1 MQQIEIEYKILL
13 TQDIFQQILKDYQER
28 IESDYIQI
36 NDYFSH
42 PLLTAK
48 KMMLRIRTKNNHY
61 ELTLKRPYHN
71 HRIETNIPLSEEEK
85 DLFYQHQL
93 HNEITDILKQE
104 DIALNELQ
112 HLFSLTTH
120 RYDIRLPEGILSL
133 DENTY
138 LHQHDFELEFE
149 VYDEKQ
155 GFEQFL
161 KIIEPYH
168 LSYQHNCLSKVVR
181 AFQAYANSHENENS

>member
-1 MQQIEIEYKILL
+1 MTMEQIEIEYKILL
-13 TQDIFQQILKDYQER
+13 TQDIFLQILKDYQDC
-28 IESDYIQI
+28 IETDYIQV

-42 PLLTAK
+42 PLLTAN
-48 KMMLRIRTKNNHY
+48 KMMLRIRKKNNQY
-61 ELTLKRPYHN
+61 ELTLKRPYQN
-71 HRIETNIPLSEEEK
+71 HRIETNIPLTKEEK

-93 HNEITDILKQE
+93 RNEITDILEQAG
-104 DIALNELQ
+104 ISPNELE

-138 LHQHDFELEFE
+138 LQQQDFELEFE
-149 VYDEKQ
+149 VYDEKK
-155 GFEQFL
+155 GFDQFL

-168 LSYQHNCLSKVVR
+168 LQYQHNCLSKVVR
-181 AFQAYANSHENENS
+181 AFRAYENSHED